1 MINEFFIYG
10 FCYIMGWLPLALFYQ
25 KIEAWFPLPI
35 KKSTTTFSFLP
46 LVYLLY
52 MGLEIY
58 RGYFLMHVVHYWL
71 VDDIGLIIGLLIWLL
86 GIGFPVLVP
95 TSYRTPVWLSIL
107 GVYWYL
113 FPMVFWVIPMV
124 LMGLFFIRVSRW
136 QSHGLVGVLFI
147 VIGWAQGGIVC
158 ICWYM
163 LGYFYIC

>member
-1 MINEFFIYG
+1 MNFLFMGFVILWVASGVVLSKNRGLVSITNKKINHHF
-10 FCYIMGWLPLALFYQ
+10 L
-25 KIEAWFPLPI
+25 
-35 KKSTTTFSFLP
+35 LP

-113 FPMVFWVIPMV
+113 FQWCF
-124 LMGLFFIRVSRW
+124 G
-136 QSHGLVGVLFI
+136 
-147 VIGWAQGGIVC
+147 
-158 ICWYM
+158 
-163 LGYFYIC
+163 

>member
-1 MINEFFIYG
+1 
-10 FCYIMGWLPLALFYQ
+10 
-25 KIEAWFPLPI
+25 
-35 KKSTTTFSFLP
+35 
-46 LVYLLY
+46 
-52 MGLEIY
+52 
-58 RGYFLMHVVHYWL
+58 MHVVHYWL

-147 VIGWAQGGIVC
+147 VIGWAQGGNSL
-158 ICWYM
+158 YM
-163 LGYFYIC
+163 LVYVGLLLYLLTKTYPWQQHNKPSH